1 MRTQLRSAAVV
12 LTVLLGTSTLLAPA
26 IAQENEDRTDSAQY
40 TESRADYWAAREAWA
55 AKKAAQQAARDGGG
69 GEPEEGEIPTLTAPA
84 ATPHTTAPPAAHLYP
99 TDAQLHAL
107 RVCESGDD
115 YFINTGNGYYG
126 AYQFS
131 PITWWWIGYS
141 GYPHQAAPWVQ
152 DEAARYLYSL
162 MGWTPWPACSRYLGF
177 L

>member
-84 ATPHTTAPPAAHLYP
+84 AGGAVVGGVAAGRPPLPHRRPAPRPAGV
-99 TDAQLHAL
+99 
-107 RVCESGDD
+107 RVG
-115 YFINTGNGYYG
+115 
-126 AYQFS
+126 
-131 PITWWWIGYS
+131 
-141 GYPHQAAPWVQ
+141 
-152 DEAARYLYSL
+152 
-162 MGWTPWPACSRYLGF
+162 
-177 L
+177 